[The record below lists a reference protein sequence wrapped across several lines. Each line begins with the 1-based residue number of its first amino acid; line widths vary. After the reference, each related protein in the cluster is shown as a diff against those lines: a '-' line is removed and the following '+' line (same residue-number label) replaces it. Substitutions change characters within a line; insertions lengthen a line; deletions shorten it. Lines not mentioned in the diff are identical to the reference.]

1 MSNYK
6 IQPKMENINKGFSYH
21 VSDEM
26 LAWNKKLTI
35 DKRLDWVFETA
46 ELILTHQTPEQRA
59 LMERIKHQDNGLKG
73 IDISG
78 Y

>member
-1 MSNYK
+1 
-6 IQPKMENINKGFSYH
+6 
-21 VSDEM
+21 
-26 LAWNKKLTI
+26 
-35 DKRLDWVFETA
+35 LDWVFETA